1 MIHFTL
7 KELIST
13 STGLPNEPNLE
24 QIKNLTAL
32 VDNILDPARIKLGKP
47 IKVSSGFRSKSV
59 NKKVG
64 GSSTSQHLKGQAADL
79 KCYDNKTLFNIIKE
93 LGNYD
98 QLINEFD
105 YSWVHVSFRADGK
118 NRKQILKAYKKNGRT
133 VYEEQK

>member
-13 STGLPNEPNLE
+13 STGLPNEPNIE
-24 QIKNLTAL
+24 QIKNLNEL

-47 IKVSSGFRSKSV
+47 IKVTSGFRSKSV

-93 LGNYD
+93 LDNYD
-98 QLINEFD
+98 QLINEYD
-105 YSWVHVSFRADGK
+105 YSWIHVSFRADGK
-118 NRKQILKAYKKNGRT
+118 NRKQILSAKKVNGKT
-133 VYEEQK
+133 IYTKIV